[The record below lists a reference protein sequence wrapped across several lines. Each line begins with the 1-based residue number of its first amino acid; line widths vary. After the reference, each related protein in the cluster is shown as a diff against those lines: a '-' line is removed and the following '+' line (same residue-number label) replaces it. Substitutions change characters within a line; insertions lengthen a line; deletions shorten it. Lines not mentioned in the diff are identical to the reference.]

1 MMIKTLDRLNGEG
14 LEILS
19 EKARDCKSIE
29 AIRCISSGSGNF
41 TVNSGYLISFCLLLL
56 QAEKKYCL

>member
-19 EKARDCKSIE
+19 EKARDCKSVE
-29 AIRCISSGSGNF
+29 AIRCISSSGEWKGCESPLFIGNLNVINCDIKA
-41 TVNSGYLISFCLLLL
+41 T
-56 QAEKKYCL
+56 

>member
-29 AIRCISSGSGNF
+29 AKR
-41 TVNSGYLISFCLLLL
+41 TYPAALGYKMKL
-56 QAEKKYCL
+56 